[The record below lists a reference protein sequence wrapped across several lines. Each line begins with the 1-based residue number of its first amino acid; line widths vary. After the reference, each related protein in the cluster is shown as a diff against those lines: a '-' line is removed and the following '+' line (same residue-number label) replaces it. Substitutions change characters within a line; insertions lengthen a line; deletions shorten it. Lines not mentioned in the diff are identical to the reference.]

1 MLLSFP
7 VERSQESLNA
17 GKFNLF
23 SQRDAC
29 YFPIVNTIRLLLSRF
44 ALMICFVSHQVWIL
58 NAFGHRDQIFVSNVS
73 TLKSTNATWIRPTHI
88 ISPET
93 TGHKRTLDSNV
104 LSEKNVPH

>member
-44 ALMICFVSHQVWIL
+44 ALMICFVSHQGWIL
-58 NAFGHRDQIFVSNVS
+58 NALWRVVCEA
-73 TLKSTNATWIRPTHI
+73 TL
-88 ISPET
+88 
-93 TGHKRTLDSNV
+93 
-104 LSEKNVPH
+104 PHTIAI